1 RDATNALIALSHA
14 RRACRTSPVSR
25 TTGPGSHTPMDRS
38 SVPLGPP
45 SSDGQFVRRAL
56 IVAGVVA
63 LSALVW
69 ALSEIFLLVF
79 GSVLLA
85 VILRF
90 AAAVFG
96 AHTGIRKNW
105 SLLLAGLAILGL
117 VALAIFLFVSQLRG
131 QFELLSSQLQSV

>member
-45 SSDGQFVRRAL
+45 SSEGQFVRRVL

-63 LSALVW
+63 LAALVW

-90 AAAVFG
+90 IAAVF
-96 AHTGIRKNW
+96 AAFTGMRRNW
-105 SLLLAGLAILGL
+105 SLVVAGLAIVGL
-117 VALAIFLFVSQLRG
+117 LAAAIFLF
-131 QFELLSSQLQSV
+131 